1 MDYLFKARSCLFKS
15 EETEEI
21 VDKQNENH
29 LLHTKETNRN
39 LENNNRKVVSA

>member
-21 VDKQNENH
+21 VDKQKENH

-39 LENNNRKVVSA
+39 LENNNRKVLKE